1 MTDHPHSLIEAP
13 KMSAAPATS
22 TDLMS
27 ELLLGMRLRGIQY
40 RRIQAEP
47 PFGFAFGSLPG
58 RAHFHFIAT
67 GQALLR
73 EADGTLHALA
83 AGTAVFLPQGKQHQ
97 LLSTA
102 DISCRDIASFNTVP
116 ICDSVSAVK
125 SCDGAPDRAG
135 STVMFSGCMEFEL
148 GGMQGLV
155 RLMPPVMLVDTLSQ
169 RHPELLP
176 ILSAMESEACGQR
189 VGFAGILA
197 RLADVVAA
205 TIVRGWV
212 ECGCGGADGL
222 VEALREPRLGRAVA
236 ALHREPGRDWTV
248 AELAA
253 ESGTSRSVFA
263 ERFLAV
269 TGVSPLRYVRE
280 LRMRLATQWIGQ
292 DKLPIETVAHR
303 LGYASQ
309 AAFSRAFK
317 RVTGQPPGASRHTAP
332 PDIESMRAGS

>member
-1 MTDHPHSLIEAP
+1 MTPEPAP
-13 KMSAAPATS
+13 QTE
-22 TDLMS
+22 LMS

-40 RRIQAEP
+40 RRIQATP
-47 PFGFAFGSLPG
+47 PFGMEFGHMPG

-67 GQALLR
+67 GEAVLR
-73 EADGTLHALA
+73 CAEGEAHRLSS
-83 AGTAVFLPQGKQHQ
+83 GTAVFMPHGDRHQ
-97 LLSTA
+97 LLSA
-102 DISCRDIASFNTVP
+102 PDIPCQDITRFEAAP
-116 ICDSVSAVK
+116 ICDSVSAIH
-125 SCDGAPDRAG
+125 SCAQGEGQGREGGA
-135 STVMFSGCMEFEL
+135 VMFSGCMEFEL

-155 RLMPPVMLVDTLSQ
+155 RLMPAVMRVDTLSE

-212 ECGCGGADGL
+212 ECGCGGASGL
-222 VEALREPRLGRAVA
+222 VAALRDPRLARAVA

-263 ERFLAV
+263 ERFQAV
-269 TGVSPLRYVRE
+269 TGVSPLRYATE
-280 LRMRLATQWIGQ
+280 LRMRLAAQWIGQ
-292 DKLPIETVAHR
+292 ERLPIEVVAHR

-317 RVTGQPPGASRHTAP
+317 RVTGLSPGASRYEARP
-332 PDIESMRAGS
+332 